1 MARKKPL
8 PMLEN
13 IQIEAVAADGK
24 CMARHEGMV
33 IFVDAKTSAPEDW
46 VDIQL
51 TKKKKNYAEGRIVRH
66 RTYSPKRIAPT
77 CEHFGICG
85 GCKFQH
91 LPYDL
96 QLSFKQQEV
105 EDNFKKIAKV
115 PLPAPKN
122 IIGSPKQYYYR
133 NKLEFTFSSKR
144 WLYQHEISQSE
155 TLDQNALGFHIP
167 QRFDKILDVNQCH
180 LQPEPSNQIR
190 LAIKKWAI
198 AEKIDFFNPTTQE
211 GNLRNVIFKNN
222 EKGEFMIFL
231 ISKEDISQA
240 LSRFVPTLMQEIPE
254 VVSFYYAINPK
265 RNDTY
270 TDLTIQHIAGKSII
284 YTHMEEL
291 AFQMTPLS
299 FFQTNAQQAQKLY
312 EIAREM
318 ANLTGNEVV
327 YDLYTGTGTI
337 ALFVAKKA
345 KHVVGIEYVSAAI
358 EDAKQNAQANAIQ
371 NTTFLAGDMKELL
384 SNTLFDTYGKPDV
397 IITDPPRAGMHPD
410 VLQTI
415 IASEVPRIVYV
426 SCNPATQARDVAAL
440 ASFYKLVAMQPVDMF
455 PHTHHVEN
463 VICLERI

>member
-1 MARKKPL
+1 
-8 PMLEN
+8 
-13 IQIEAVAADGK
+13 
-24 CMARHEGMV
+24 
-33 IFVDAKTSAPEDW
+33 
-46 VDIQL
+46 
-51 TKKKKNYAEGRIVRH
+51 
-66 RTYSPKRIAPT
+66 
-77 CEHFGICG
+77 
-85 GCKFQH
+85 
-91 LPYDL
+91 
-96 QLSFKQQEV
+96 
-105 EDNFKKIAKV
+105 
-115 PLPAPKN
+115 
-122 IIGSPKQYYYR
+122 
-133 NKLEFTFSSKR
+133 
-144 WLYQHEISQSE
+144 
-155 TLDQNALGFHIP
+155 
-167 QRFDKILDVNQCH
+167 
-180 LQPEPSNQIR
+180 
-190 LAIKKWAI
+190 
-198 AEKIDFFNPTTQE
+198 FFNPTTQE